1 MSIKY
6 SKRIVIKQKIFKEDD
21 ILRIAKLIHEQF
33 REGDYEEKYEI
44 LFDDQSSIIGKN
56 SIDVFKSDEFQRRQC
71 EQLRFTYI
79 SKELDNEIEV
89 KLYNSL
95 LTSIESS
102 VEIRSTDRDWYNSI
116 CNQILTIINEVEKQ
130 KLNMTWKVKY
140 IASIIIGVTEGILL
154 SCSLDRIFPGAL
166 SSSQLAVIS
175 SFFCAIFWLINSYFL
190 ELINK
195 AYPNVEF
202 SFGPIYLNK
211 SQKIRKSIGVLVPF
225 LIDLVFFGLGF
236 LG

>member
-6 SKRIVIKQKIFKEDD
+6 SKKIVIKQKIFKEDD

-33 REGDYEEKYEI
+33 REGDYEEKYDI
-44 LFDDQSSIIGKN
+44 LFDDKSSIIGKN
-56 SIDVFKSDEFQRRQC
+56 SIDVFKSDEFKRRRC
-71 EQLRFTYI
+71 EQLWFTYK
-79 SKELDNEIEV
+79 SKQFDNEIEV

-140 IASIIIGVTEGILL
+140 IASIIIGVTESILF
-154 SCSLDRIFPGAL
+154 SCSLDRIFPETL
-166 SSSQLAVIS
+166 SSSQFAAIS
-175 SFFCAIFWLINSYFL
+175 SFFSVIFCLINSYFL

-202 SFGPIYLNK
+202 SFGPAYLNK
-211 SQKIRKSIGVLVPF
+211 SQKIRKSIGILVPF